1 MDETLSYTV
10 KQAVERTGYSRAW
23 LYELLA
29 AGKLQAK
36 KDGRKTLILAHSL
49 RNHLDSL
56 PNYVSAAKA
65 A

>member
-36 KDGRKTLILAHSL
+36 KDGRKTSFSRTAC
-49 RNHLDSL
+49 
-56 PNYVSAAKA
+56 AATSTICRTT
-65 A
+65 